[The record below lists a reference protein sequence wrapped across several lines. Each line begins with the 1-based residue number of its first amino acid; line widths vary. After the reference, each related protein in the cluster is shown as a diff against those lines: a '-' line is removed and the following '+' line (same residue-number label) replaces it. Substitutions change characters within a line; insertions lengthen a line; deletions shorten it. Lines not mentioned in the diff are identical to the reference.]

1 MAMRIGVC
9 SWSLEPAGSAD
20 LAQKV
25 RAVGCTAVQL
35 ALDPL
40 RVGDWK
46 VEETID
52 ALQEMG
58 IEIRSGMMMMRGED
72 YATLETIRRTG
83 GVRVDRHWRAN
94 LKAAEQNAGLA
105 ARLGITLVTFH
116 AGFLPHDV
124 EDPLRNR
131 MLSRLRELVDRF
143 AEHDVEVA
151 LETGQESAE
160 TLLAVFED
168 LDREDVG
175 VNFDPANMILYGMG
189 EPVAS
194 LGMLAGHVRQIH
206 IKDAVAT
213 DVPGTWGREV
223 AVGSGEV
230 DWPAFFATTRKY
242 GITCDLMIERE
253 AGTDRPADIRRAREI
268 VESLI
273 ENDRGARQ

>member
-9 SWSLEPAGSAD
+9 SWSLETAGSAD

-72 YATLETIRRTG
+72 YTTLETIRRTG
-83 GVRVDRHWRAN
+83 GVRPDRHWRAN
-94 LKAAEQNAGLA
+94 LTAADQNARLA
-105 ARLGITLVTFH
+105 AQLGITLVTFH
-116 AGFLPHDV
+116 VGFLPHEVD
-124 EDPLRNR
+124 DPLRNK
-131 MLSRLRELVDRF
+131 MLSRLRELVERF
-143 AEHDVEVA
+143 ADHDVQIA

-160 TLLAVFED
+160 TLLAVLED
-168 LDREDVG
+168 LDRKDVG

-189 EPVAS
+189 EPVNALAS
-194 LGMLAGHVRQIH
+194 LAGHVRQIH
-206 IKDAVAT
+206 VKDAVAT
-213 DVPGTWGREV
+213 DVPGTWGKEV
-223 AVGSGEV
+223 AAGSGDV
-230 DWPAFFATTRKY
+230 DWPAFFATMRRC

-253 AGTDRPADIRRAREI
+253 AGTDRPADIRRAREV

-273 ENDRGARQ
+273 ESDRSRTP